1 MTATDTQLNALK
13 SPTLDQTLLSF
24 TPRQPELNA
33 SIVRT
38 QTIRHIVAHHGS
50 APINR
55 CEWSTVPPPS
65 KTQNSN
71 KYCNQLISPPSWA
84 GSRGV
89 QHVMQFLSR
98 REWAFPFFCNPSLY
112 YFFRY
117 VKSLSSWKPSLV
129 SWWHVLKSNTHFVFG
144 FVIYSNM
151 WRLLL
156 FNLFPSNCLSY
167 LQCISCT

>member
-1 MTATDTQLNALK
+1 MHWNHQHWTKRFYRSHQDNLNWT
-13 SPTLDQTLLSF
+13 PLSSA
-24 TPRQPELNA
+24 PRQSVTLWRIMEVHQSTDVNDPPCP
-33 SIVRT
+33 RHQKHKT
-38 QTIRHIVAHHGS
+38 QTNIVINWYHHPHGQE
-50 APINR
+50 A
-55 CEWSTVPPPS
+55 EVYSTSCNSCQEENEPS
-65 KTQNSN
+65 
-71 KYCNQLISPPSWA
+71 
-84 GSRGV
+84 R
-89 QHVMQFLSR
+89 
-98 REWAFPFFCNPSLY
+98 FFCNPSLY